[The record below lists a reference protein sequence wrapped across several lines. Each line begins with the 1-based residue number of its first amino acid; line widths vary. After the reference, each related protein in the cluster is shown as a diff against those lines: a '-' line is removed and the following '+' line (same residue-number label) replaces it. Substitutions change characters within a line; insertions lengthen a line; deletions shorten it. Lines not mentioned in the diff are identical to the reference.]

1 MDKDYFSD
9 KQNSGDS
16 SDTDDRYLNADYF
29 DESFSLNFR
38 KGQGNAQSFQKKE
51 EDEELFTSF
60 AGKEVSDVPVYEP
73 YKAER
78 EVNRTPSGARS
89 AHPQGARAAYP
100 QGARPAH
107 PQGARQVK
115 RVPAGAPS
123 RTPTGKRVDA
133 HQTRYVPQHA
143 ASSKHKDKKSKG
155 FKIAV
160 AVLSVLIIA
169 VGALGVYA
177 YSRVNSMLESVNY
190 DDSII
195 KDRYLPQD
203 APVSESVKNILLIGS
218 DARAGVSGQRSDT
231 MILLT
236 IDTASNQL
244 KLTSFLRDSYVYIPC
259 LERKGKMNAAYGKD
273 GAQGVIDTIE
283 YNYSV
288 DVHNYVSIDFTG
300 FEKVVDLMGGVT
312 VDGVTAKE
320 ARFMNSQ
327 ADTQITEGSNH
338 MNGYEAL
345 WYCRIRKLD
354 SDFYRTMRQRK
365 VMSAI
370 IDKAKTMKLTDLL
383 ELVEEALPYI
393 STDISKGEIKA
404 LAKKAVGYIGY
415 ETVQQQIPADGTW
428 RDGSANGSYVID
440 FNIEENKNLLKDFV
454 YQKVIRQEE
463 TN

>member
-9 KQNSGDS
+9 KHKTDVSGDGE
-16 SDTDDRYLNADYF
+16 DRYLNADYF
-29 DESFSLNFR
+29 DESFSLKFR

-51 EDEELFTSF
+51 KEDEELFTSF
-60 AGKEVSDVPVYEP
+60 AGKEVSDVHVYEP
-73 YKAER
+73 YPER
-78 EVNRTPSGARS
+78 QPSRTAVNRTPAGARPVQS
-89 AHPQGARAAYP
+89 RGTRPVQP
-100 QGARPAH
+100 QGARP
-107 PQGARQVK
+107 VK

-123 RTPTGKRVDA
+123 RTPTGRRVDA
-133 HQTRYVPQHA
+133 HPSRYVPQHA
-143 ASSKHKDKKSKG
+143 APVKRKDKKSKG

-169 VGALGVYA
+169 VSALAVHA
-177 YSRVNSMLESVNY
+177 YSRVNTMLESVNY

-195 KDRYLPQD
+195 KDRYLSQD

-218 DARAGVSGQRSDT
+218 DARAEVSGQRSDT
-231 MILLT
+231 MILFT
-236 IDTASNQL
+236 VDTASKQL

-259 LERKGKMNAAYGKD
+259 LERKGKMNAAYSRD

-327 ADTQITEGSNH
+327 AKTKITEGSNH

-365 VMSAI
+365 VMAAI
-370 IDKAKTMKLTDLL
+370 IDKARTMKLTDLM

-393 STDISKGEIKA
+393 STDLSKNEIKD
-404 LAKKAVGYIGY
+404 LAKKAVGYIGF
-415 ETVQQQIPADGTW
+415 ETVQQQIPANGTW
-428 RDGSANGSYVID
+428 SDGRANGSYVID
-440 FNIEENKNLLKDFV
+440 FNIEENKNILKDFV
-454 YQKVIRQEE
+454 YEKVTQEEE